1 MLRKTVLVLLWLFAL
16 SVVGVAVFTHFADR
30 YQASGTLQLSI
41 LSAPVRVVR
50 DEQGIPYIHAE
61 SLDDAIRAQGWVT
74 AQDRLLQIDFER
86 YLAAGRLSELIGESA
101 LESDIALRL
110 AGTAR
115 HGRRHAE
122 LLGAA
127 DRRFYELY
135 LEGLNAYIAQQTS
148 EHQFGFGLLG
158 TRPEPWTLAD
168 VMTLQYF
175 LNWSSSVNL
184 QAELI
189 SQKLIDRLGAAKAAE
204 IRQITINP
212 DDNSGTGLDAPALAA
227 QSVAL
232 NLKLDPPGCGPVRSR
247 GRSAATSG

>member
-1 MLRKTVLVLLWLFAL
+1 MLRKTVVVVLWLFAL
-16 SVVGVAVFTHFADR
+16 SVVGIAVFTQVVDR
-30 YQASGTLQLSI
+30 YQSDGVLQLSV

-50 DEQGIPYIHAE
+50 DEQGIPYIHAQ

-122 LLGAA
+122 LLGPA

-135 LEGLNAYIAQQTS
+135 LEGLNAYIEHQTS

-158 TRPEPWTLAD
+158 TRPEPWTVAD

-184 QAELI
+184 
-189 SQKLIDRLGAAKAAE
+189 
-204 IRQITINP
+204 
-212 DDNSGTGLDAPALAA
+212 
-227 QSVAL
+227 
-232 NLKLDPPGCGPVRSR
+232 
-247 GRSAATSG
+247 